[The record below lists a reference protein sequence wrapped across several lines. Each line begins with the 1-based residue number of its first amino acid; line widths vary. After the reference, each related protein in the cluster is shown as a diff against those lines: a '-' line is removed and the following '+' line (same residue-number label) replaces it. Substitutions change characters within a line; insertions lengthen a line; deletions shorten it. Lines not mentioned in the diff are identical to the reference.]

1 MGDDFLGLLGGLA
14 EAGGAYALG
23 EYGARQAQETG
34 QLGRT
39 LAEDYATRLQQQA
52 QFKPFTIS
60 TGLGGLQYGTA
71 PSAVAQAPSGNFI
84 SVGVPGT
91 DTYQTF
97 GAGATAGATA
107 GDPNAVNIGLSPQQQ
122 AAQQQLFT
130 SGLGMLGGLGQ
141 GADARTQELFSQLQ
155 QMAAPEQ
162 ERQRLALEERLLG
175 QGRLG
180 LRTAQY
186 GGAPEQL
193 ALEKAIQEQQ
203 FANLLGARQQ
213 AMAEQQQQYNIGTG
227 LFGQSYTPQEALLA
241 SLQPGLSLADIA
253 SSARQYG
260 TGLAGQQYG
269 AGLQSLLQGE
279 TVAGNIRQSGL
290 QGLFGALTG
299 QTGNEQLAAALLA
312 NPKLSAEARAA
323 IEEQLGSP
331 GGGLLGTAGGL
342 LSGVLSRVPGFGWL
356 GGEQ

>member
-1 MGDDFLGLLGGLA
+1 MGNDFLGLLGGLA

-39 LAEDYATRLQQQA
+39 LAEDYAGRLEQQG
-52 QFKPFTIS
+52 QFRPYTVT
-60 TGLGGLQYGTA
+60 TGIGGLQAQPGGLTTTLA
-71 PSAVAQAPSGNFI
+71 PE
-84 SVGVPGT
+84 
-91 DTYQTF
+91 
-97 GAGATAGATA
+97 
-107 GDPNAVNIGLSPQQQ
+107 QQ

-130 SGLGMLGGLGQ
+130 SGLGMLGGVGQ
-141 GADARTQELFSQLQ
+141 GADVRTQELFGQLQ

-213 AMAEQQQQYNIGTG
+213 AMNEEQQQYNIGSG
-227 LFGQSYTPQEALLA
+227 LFGQSYIPQQQYTAALEP
-241 SLQPGLSLADIA
+241 SLTQMREIGALQRQLIPSL
-253 SSARQYG
+253 
-260 TGLAGQQYG
+260 GQQYG
-269 AGLQSLLQGE
+269 FGLESLLQGE

-312 NPKLSAEARAA
+312 NPDLSDEARAA
-323 IEEQLGSP
+323 IIEQLGSP
-331 GGGLLGTAGGL
+331 TEGLLGQAGGL
-342 LSGVLSRVPGFGWL
+342 LTDKLSKIPGLGWL
-356 GGEQ
+356 GQQEKRNV